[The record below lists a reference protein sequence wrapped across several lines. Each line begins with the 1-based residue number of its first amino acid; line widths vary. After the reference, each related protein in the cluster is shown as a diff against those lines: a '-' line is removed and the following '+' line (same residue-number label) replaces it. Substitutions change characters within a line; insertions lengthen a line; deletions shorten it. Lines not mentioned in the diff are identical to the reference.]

1 MNTAEI
7 QSALDTLTLIVDT
20 REQDTRML
28 RERLKH
34 TGLPYVRRKLDFG
47 DYSALVYDADGEE
60 IDFSSSFAVERKMS
74 LDELAQCFTRSRD
87 RFVREF
93 TRAKDADAKLYLLV
107 EDASWEQAI
116 SGKYRTRVSQ
126 NALIASMATWLAR
139 YHCQLILCRAQS
151 TPRLLREFCYREVK
165 TRLEEMAD
173 DNS

>member
-20 REQDTRML
+20 REQDTRLL

-74 LDELAQCFTRSRD
+74 LDELAQCYTRSRD

-93 TRAKDADAKLYLLV
+93 TRAKEADAKLYLLV
-107 EDASWEQAI
+107 EGASWEQAI
-116 SGKYRTRVSQ
+116 SGKYRTRVAA
-126 NALIASMATWLAR
+126 NALVASMTTWLAR
-139 YHCQLILCRAQS
+139 YHCQLILCEAQS

-165 TRLEEMAD
+165 TRLEELAD
-173 DNS
+173 DNC